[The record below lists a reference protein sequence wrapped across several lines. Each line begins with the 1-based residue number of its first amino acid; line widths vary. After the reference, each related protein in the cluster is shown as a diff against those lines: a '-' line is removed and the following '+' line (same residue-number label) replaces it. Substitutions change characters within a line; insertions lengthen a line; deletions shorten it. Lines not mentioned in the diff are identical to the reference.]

1 MALTVNL
8 PFGFDFTID
17 YVRIAAAVLVV
28 AASIV
33 AAKIINYVIKR
44 YVVKLTQR
52 TSFTFDDEII
62 AVLST
67 PVYYFI
73 ILLGVYVAVG
83 FVLITPATGPIQSL
97 ISAIV
102 IILLAWVVAG
112 FASLLISKFGGRMTK
127 LTDTSIDDEALP
139 FISKVAK
146 IIIYGIAFSMML
158 EKLGYSIGPILAS
171 LGLAGFAIGFAAKDT
186 ISNILAGFFIL
197 VDRPFKIG
205 DRVDVGGTIGDVVD
219 IGLRTTKLKT
229 LDFQIVIVPNS
240 SIVSSNVTNYSLP
253 NINQKIKL
261 NFGVSYGSD
270 IEKAKKITVDVANKT
285 KLVLPDPPP
294 EAFFL
299 EFGESS
305 LNFTLVIWIED
316 LRKKWTV
323 TDAINTQVRKRFQD
337 EGIEVPFPVRTV
349 ILSKEK

>member
-1 MALTVNL
+1 MAFDVNL
-8 PFGFDFTID
+8 PFGIEFTID
-17 YVRIAAAVLVV
+17 YLKIASALAVIIVSIVV
-28 AASIV
+28 AHIV
-33 AAKIINYVIKR
+33 NFIIKR
-44 YVVKLTQR
+44 YLIRLAEK
-52 TSFTFDDEII
+52 TSMKFDDEILLL
-62 AVLST
+62 VNT

-73 ILLGVYVAVG
+73 ILLGFYVSAG
-83 FVLITPATGPIQSL
+83 FVLVTSISGPIISL
-97 ISAIV
+97 IAAIA
-102 IILLAWVVAG
+102 IILLAWVAG
-112 FASLLISKFGGRMTK
+112 RISDLLISEFGGKLTR

-158 EKLGYSIGPILAS
+158 DKLGYSIGPILAS

-205 DRVDVGGTIGDVVD
+205 DRVDIGGTIGDVVD
-219 IGLRTTKLKT
+219 IGLRTTKVKT

-240 SIVSSNVTNYSLP
+240 TIVSSNVINYSLP
-253 NINQKIKL
+253 NINQKIKMA
-261 NFGVSYGSD
+261 FGVSYGSD

-285 KLVLPDPPP
+285 KLVLPDPSP

-305 LNFTLVIWIED
+305 LNFTLVVWIED

-323 TDAINTQVRKRFQD
+323 TDAIYSQVWERFKK
-337 EGIEVPFPVRTV
+337 EGIEVPYPVRTV
-349 ILSKEK
+349 HLHKEK